1 MSKNIASIKKEVPVK
16 AETQGFFR
24 EMEERMQVLERHM
37 SSLFERDWFSP
48 MRMEFPEWTRKG
60 ITEWKTPKVDIIERD
75 NEILVKA
82 EIAGVDKE
90 DLDVSLTDN
99 AITIKGSTS
108 KEKKEEEGDYIRH
121 ETMKGEFER
130 TLTLPAKVDGSK
142 AESRYRDGMLEV
154 TVPKQEKTRRHKVRV
169 D

>member
-1 MSKNIASIKKEVPVK
+1 MSKNVANINKEVPAK
-16 AETQGFFR
+16 AEPQGFFR
-24 EMEERMQVLERHM
+24 EMEERMQELERHVG
-37 SSLFERDWFSP
+37 SLFERDWFSP
-48 MRMEFPEWTRKG
+48 MRLEFPEWTRKG

-82 EIAGVDKE
+82 EIAGMDKE

-99 AITIKGSTS
+99 AITIKGCTS
-108 KEKKEEEGDYIRH
+108 EEKKTEEGDYIRH

-142 AESRYRDGMLEV
+142 AESTYRDGMLEV
-154 TVPKQEKTRRHKVRV
+154 TVPKLEKTRRHKVKV
-169 D
+169 S